1 MPDCDCSDADISGRR
16 RECCLLVSAAAR
28 ARFVQ
33 GFDGDAL
40 TQSPLRRNRAPG
52 GITFTPIFAAFQTG
66 QIEFFQMLISA
77 GADVNAVMS

>member
-1 MPDCDCSDADISGRR
+1 M
-16 RECCLLVSAAAR
+16 SAAAR

-40 TQSPLRRNRAPG
+40 TQSPLRNRDREG
-52 GITFTPIFAAFQTG
+52 VTFMSPIHAAVQTG
-66 QIEFFQMLISA
+66 EIAIVQMLISA